1 MNIRHLCKS
10 LRRTIPGI
18 LLAGGMLFAV
28 AVQAAAPVVSGVT
41 GHQRTGTKLVDINYT
56 ATDADGDQMSISVS
70 AYYINKSGM
79 VASVP
84 VRTLTG
90 DGANGVKVN
99 SGPHAMVWDA
109 AADWPGQFSDKFA
122 ITVTADDGK
131 GSLLN
136 YLVIDLSEGVGA
148 AYYPVT
154 YMATVPN
161 PIPDDYRTTKLVMRK
176 IPAGAF
182 IMGSAELEN
191 GHQSNEVQHQV
202 TLTKAFYI
210 GVFEVT
216 QKQWELVMGTN
227 PSSYKGD
234 MRPVDYVSYNAIRGS
249 GNWPTDNSVGNGSFL
264 GRLRYAT
271 GIDFDIP
278 TEAQWEYACRAGTA
292 TGYNSGKNWSG
303 LEPCPNMNVV
313 GRYNNNQN
321 DGKGGYTSAHTNV
334 GSYLPNAWGLY
345 DMHGNVWEW
354 CLDYRDG
361 TAYPSTAVSDP
372 PGPASGSSR
381 VIRGGCWYNTAM
393 YCRSAFRAD
402 YYPDNSY
409 YYYGFRLLRAVP

>member
-1 MNIRHLCKS
+1 
-10 LRRTIPGI
+10 
-18 LLAGGMLFAV
+18 
-28 AVQAAAPVVSGVT
+28 
-41 GHQRTGTKLVDINYT
+41 
-56 ATDADGDQMSISVS
+56 
-70 AYYINKSGM
+70 
-79 VASVP
+79 
-84 VRTLTG
+84 
-90 DGANGVKVN
+90 
-99 SGPHAMVWDA
+99 
-109 AADWPGQFSDKFA
+109 
-122 ITVTADDGK
+122 
-131 GSLLN
+131 
-136 YLVIDLSEGVGA
+136 
-148 AYYPVT
+148 
-154 YMATVPN
+154 
-161 PIPDDYRTTKLVMRK
+161 
-176 IPAGAF
+176 
-182 IMGSAELEN
+182 MGSAELEN

-372 PGPASGSSR
+372 PGPASGDYR
-381 VIRGGCWYNTAM
+381 VMRGGCWYNTAVS
-393 YCRSAFRAD
+393 CRSAFRYYYNPD
-402 YYPDNSY
+402 YYY
-409 YYYGFRLLRAVP
+409 GYGFRLLRAVP